1 MKKEF
6 KDKVSKMDARYRHA
20 YQDLDKIFKR
30 MGEKDTYFIIQKYYK
45 ENIPEEVY
53 RPDFRI

>member
-30 MGEKDTYFIIQKYYK
+30 MGEKDTYFIIQKVLQREYSRGS
-45 ENIPEEVY
+45 VQA
-53 RPDFRI
+53 RF